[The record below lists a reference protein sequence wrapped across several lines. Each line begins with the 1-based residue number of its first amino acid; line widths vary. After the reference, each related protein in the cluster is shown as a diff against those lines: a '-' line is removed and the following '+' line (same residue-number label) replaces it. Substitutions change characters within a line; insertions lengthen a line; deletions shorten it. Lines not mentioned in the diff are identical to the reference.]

1 MDLIGKILGGRYE
14 IIEKIGTGGMAIV
27 YKAKC
32 HMLNRFVAIKV
43 LRQEF
48 INDPEIVNKF
58 SVESQA
64 AASLTHPNIVS
75 IYDVGKEGD
84 INYIVMEY
92 VEGETLK
99 EYIRKHGAL
108 QWTDAAGFSLQIAS
122 ALEAAHKNNIVHRD
136 IKSHNIMVTKEGT
149 VKVTDFGIARAATS
163 STLVAGGATIGSV
176 HYMSPEQARGGYVDE
191 KSDIYSLGVV
201 IYEMLTGRVPFD
213 ADLPVSVALMH
224 IDQEPQPITELNPS
238 VPHRFEEIVSKLM
251 SKEQINRYQNVTS
264 LIQDLRELIN
274 SNDEDKNISIVLVDK
289 NTNGKSTRT
298 AKKKQKKERKKED
311 SNAVIAAVITSLF
324 IVIIGAF
331 VAYGLIVGWSVPEV
345 SVPSLENMTQEQA
358 KEALKQVKL
367 KIRVNQDGEYSDEVE
382 KGYVLSQEP
391 KANDIVKAKTYVNVV
406 LSNGKKEVTVPDVVN
421 KAIRNAELE
430 IKNAELECVTID
442 QESETV
448 PEGVVIS
455 QTPSSGATVQAGSQV
470 QVYVSKKKQLDT
482 VKVPDVEGMTLSQ
495 AKRELESKKLKVGET
510 VRQDSDQPLDTVIR
524 QAPSAGDET
533 EENTAVTLV
542 LSNGKHS
549 STATA
554 TPSPSN
560 RPTASPTSAPVTKNK
575 NLTFNLPQDDREYV
589 QVRIT
594 ANGREIYN
602 KRHATK
608 ERFFEI
614 VVSGSK
620 ESEIKVYYDNQLV
633 NTKTITFD

>member
-289 NTNGKSTRT
+289 NTNGKSPRS

-331 VAYGLIVGWSVPEV
+331 VAYGLIVG
-345 SVPSLENMTQEQA
+345 
-358 KEALKQVKL
+358 
-367 KIRVNQDGEYSDEVE
+367 
-382 KGYVLSQEP
+382 
-391 KANDIVKAKTYVNVV
+391 
-406 LSNGKKEVTVPDVVN
+406 
-421 KAIRNAELE
+421 
-430 IKNAELECVTID
+430 
-442 QESETV
+442 
-448 PEGVVIS
+448 
-455 QTPSSGATVQAGSQV
+455 
-470 QVYVSKKKQLDT
+470 
-482 VKVPDVEGMTLSQ
+482 
-495 AKRELESKKLKVGET
+495 
-510 VRQDSDQPLDTVIR
+510 
-524 QAPSAGDET
+524 
-533 EENTAVTLV
+533 
-542 LSNGKHS
+542 
-549 STATA
+549 
-554 TPSPSN
+554 
-560 RPTASPTSAPVTKNK
+560 
-575 NLTFNLPQDDREYV
+575 
-589 QVRIT
+589 
-594 ANGREIYN
+594 
-602 KRHATK
+602 
-608 ERFFEI
+608 
-614 VVSGSK
+614 
-620 ESEIKVYYDNQLV
+620 
-633 NTKTITFD
+633 